1 MRETREGWERGGTME
16 KRDHLQLPPSSGIRL
31 SNPPQIFPSVTRPN
45 QWQQIHIGATP
56 HICHPSISSPHLL
69 LSFPASLS
77 PPLPHAVTCWFLT
90 QSIDYNS
97 TYRLCYWTLS
107 IAHHHNILINLHS
120 LLRVITSLCGKEP
133 VPWCNNDVNLDLSGP
148 WELNGGKFSLLFSLF
163 LFFFYLHIN
172 KSVSIFLYRE
182 ETRNKG

>member
-1 MRETREGWERGGTME
+1 MRETREGWERGGDNGEARPPPTPTE
-16 KRDHLQLPPSSGIRL
+16 LWNQALKSPTNFPISHQTKPVTTNSYRRNSSHLPPLHII
-31 SNPPQIFPSVTRPN
+31 PPPPPLISCLPLPST
-45 QWQQIHIGATP
+45 
-56 HICHPSISSPHLL
+56 
-69 LSFPASLS
+69 
-77 PPLPHAVTCWFLT
+77 PLPHAVTCWFLT

-163 LFFFYLHIN
+163 LFFFLPPHKQICFHI
-172 KSVSIFLYRE
+172 SL
-182 ETRNKG
+182 